1 MNRQHHNHLS
11 VQQIVARTDPYTSR
25 LCLFSA
31 LLWLFFALSGGA
43 HAPLLAGPLA
53 QATVPQTH
61 TVQPG
66 ETLSQIAEKYSVSTN
81 QLMFYNGISDPNGI
95 FVGQE
100 LELPPPSTPQPT
112 ADPSQHTVQPGETL
126 SQIAEANDVDLA
138 TLMSLNAIGDANDIF
153 VGQVLQLP
161 TTASEQA
168 TATATPST
176 ATRERSAG
184 TNTSTPT
191 ATRVG
196 TATRTPEPTARP
208 ESHTVL
214 AGETLSQIAERYDLD
229 VTTLMA
235 INRISNPHAIYRGQ
249 VLELTADEPTP
260 EPPTPTPASTHTR
273 QAATA
278 TPTATT
284 KETTHT
290 VQAGE
295 TLSQIAE
302 AHDVDMQTLMRLNG
316 ISNPNAIYRGQ
327 VLSLTAE
334 ETDDQLAESEPTAT
348 RTPTRRATSTPT
360 EERAAGTPTAT
371 LNPLP
376 TVTLSPVELNLVEGP
391 PSDIIASLN
400 ATYTVRS
407 GDTLERIAL
416 RMGVDLDALRRLNRL
431 DMGSASWL
439 SVGGI
444 LLLPATGSEL
454 RLMRDEEE
462 YVVQPGDSL
471 GVIAEAYDLSVT
483 QLMQA
488 NFLANAN
495 AIYPGQSL
503 TIPGKLATTT
513 KTDLRIGPVRRGYY
527 YYTVQ
532 EGDTLSTLAERFGS
546 TELAILDYNSLP
558 NEETVYAGLELSIP
572 FGPPPIEGDAPPA
585 PASGTSFVVSV
596 SRQQCWVL
604 QGSQILYSWPCSTGY
619 GEWRTR
625 IGTFSVQSKIEN
637 ARSRAYQLDMP
648 YWLGIYNVGTYENG
662 IHGLPVRWDNGKK
675 IWEGMIGEPATYGC
689 AMLADDNAAIL
700 YKMAYVGM
708 PVHITP

>member
-1 MNRQHHNHLS
+1 LNRPHRNHPF
-11 VQQIVARTDPYTSR
+11 VQQIVLNSALYGRR

-31 LLWLFFALSGGA
+31 LLWLFFSLSGGERV
-43 HAPLLAGPLA
+43 PLLAGPLA
-53 QATVPQTH
+53 QATPQTH

-81 QLMFYNGISDPNGI
+81 QLMFYNGISNPNGI

-112 ADPSQHTVQPGETL
+112 ADPTQHTVQPGETL

-161 TTASEQA
+161 TTETELA
-168 TATATPST
+168 TATNTRTAGTKTATPI
-176 ATRERSAG
+176 ATRA
-184 TNTSTPT
+184 
-191 ATRVG
+191 G
-196 TATRTPEPTARP
+196 TATPTPEPTTRP
-208 ESHTVL
+208 ENHTVL

-229 VTTLMA
+229 VTTLME

-249 VLELTADEPTP
+249 LLALTATEPTP
-260 EPPTPTPASTHTR
+260 VPPTSTPASTRTR
-273 QAATA
+273 QATSATA
-278 TPTATT
+278 SPTATS
-284 KETTHT
+284 KATTHT

-302 AHDVDMQTLMRLNG
+302 THEVDMQTLMRLNG
-316 ISNPNAIYRGQ
+316 ISNPNAIYLGQ
-327 VLSLTAE
+327 VLNLTANE
-334 ETDDQLAESEPTAT
+334 IVESAPTAT
-348 RTPTRRATSTPT
+348 RTATRMVTSTPT
-360 EERAAGTPTAT
+360 DDRAISTLKASESTGTPTT
-371 LNPLP
+371 TPIPIPTELP
-376 TVTLSPVELNLVEGP
+376 STIEPNLVEGP
-391 PSDIIASLN
+391 PAEIIASLN
-400 ATYTVRS
+400 ATYTIRS

-431 DMGSASWL
+431 NLGAASWL
-439 SVGGI
+439 AVGGT
-444 LLLPATGSEL
+444 LFLPATGSEL

-471 GVIAEAYDLSVT
+471 SVIAEAYELSVA

-488 NFLANAN
+488 NFLANPN
-495 AIYPGQSL
+495 AIYLGQRL
-503 TIPGKLATTT
+503 TIPGKLATSTQ
-513 KTDLRIGPVRRGYY
+513 TDLRIGPVRRGYY

-532 EGDTLSTLAERFGS
+532 EGDTLSTLAERFAS

-558 NEETVYAGLELSIP
+558 NEETVYEGLELSIP
-572 FGPPPIEGDAPPA
+572 FGPPPLAGEAPPA

-662 IHGLPVRWDNGKK
+662 IHGLPVRWDTGKK

-689 AMLADDNAAIL
+689 AMLADENAAIL